1 MASQISTKAEV
12 KALNPILTV
21 TTILDKAK
29 IIIAKASAKA
39 AIVKG
44 NAIGAARMAKIVIQT
59 MCLDLVEG
67 PHSSSTFLS
76 NS

>member
-44 NAIGAARMAKIVIQT
+44 NAIGAARMAKIVI
-59 MCLDLVEG
+59 
-67 PHSSSTFLS
+67 
-76 NS
+76 